1 MIFYDIDA
9 NQTENISNIFLI
21 IQTIIRKRTYLNLC
35 LDSWI
40 LSRDKFSSIYVF
52 IVISQMIIGWS
63 LNLRESDMSQWY
75 SY

>member
-52 IVISQMIIGWS
+52 IVISQTIIGWS

>member
-9 NQTENISNIFLI
+9 NHTENISNIFLI

-52 IVISQMIIGWS
+52 IVISQTIIGWS